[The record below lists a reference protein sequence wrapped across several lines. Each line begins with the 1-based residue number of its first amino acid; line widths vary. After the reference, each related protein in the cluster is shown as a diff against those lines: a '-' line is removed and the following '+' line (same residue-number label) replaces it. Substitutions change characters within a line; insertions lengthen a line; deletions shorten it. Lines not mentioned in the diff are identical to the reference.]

1 MSNEHKSTKLSRKQV
16 GTIGIV
22 VGLVLLLVVGGLLV
36 WQLKQNNTD
45 LTKVEVVKA
54 KVARHYVLPT
64 NEQPALAT
72 ITDSK
77 KLTSSFFKK
86 AQNGDKV
93 LIYQKNQVAILYR
106 PSIDRIIAVGPVVI
120 DTPQG
125 GTSATTTP

>member
-1 MSNEHKSTKLSRKQV
+1 MSNEQKSSKISRKQV

-22 VGLVLLLVVGGLLV
+22 VGLVLLLLVGGLLV
-36 WQLKQNNTD
+36 WKLKQNNTD

-125 GTSATTTP
+125 GTSSTTTP